1 MMKRTNRIA
10 PALGAWLLGAACLV
24 AGAAHAQDEV
34 VARGAGA
41 AVTRA
46 ELAGLS
52 RSLSPEGRARLLA
65 DAAARDQVVRT
76 LLAQKAVLAEAK
88 AKGWDKQPLVQ
99 AAIEQAQREVLLQSY
114 LAALSEPAADYPP
127 EPEIQAAYERN
138 RATFMAPRALHL
150 AQLYVALPPG
160 ADAAA
165 VDGAQKKSADLARR
179 AQARGA
185 DFEALAKMYSEDKA
199 SAARGGDLGFVPETM
214 IQPAVL
220 AAANALKRGEV
231 SAPVRTPTGFHVLK
245 LVEVREAALRP
256 LDEVRAQIRAAL
268 REQRAQQNVQAYLA
282 KLAAADAVSIDDE
295 ALKKALVPSQ

>member
-1 MMKRTNRIA
+1 M
-10 PALGAWLLGAACLV
+10 PV

-46 ELAGLS
+46 EVAGLS

-65 DAAARDQVVRT
+65 DAAARDRVVRT

-114 LAALSEPAADYPP
+114 
-127 EPEIQAAYERN
+127 
-138 RATFMAPRALHL
+138 
-150 AQLYVALPPG
+150 G
-160 ADAAA
+160 
-165 VDGAQKKSADLARR
+165 GAQRAGCGLSAGAGDPGRLRAQPSHLHGTACLAPPSSMSRCRPVPTRPPSMARR
-179 AQARGA
+179 RSPPTGAAGAGARRRLRGP
-185 DFEALAKMYSEDKA
+185 AKMYSEDKA

-245 LVEVREAALRP
+245 LVEVREAACGRSTRSGRRSGPRCASSARSRMCRP
-256 LDEVRAQIRAAL
+256 T
-268 REQRAQQNVQAYLA
+268 A